1 MFKNIGKNRISRAT
15 AIALMVG
22 SISVISSP
30 MAHAAAG
37 DITSSAQTAGGTAFA
52 TNGAAGTATIHS
64 NGTITLAVA
73 ACTAACFVNVTGGT
87 FTAVTS
93 GGSIA
98 VGGASITSSSAT
110 ALVALVATPTA
121 AGTNMVISSFEAS
134 SSGTAYDVVTVTV
147 IAAAGMTIAANGVAG
162 TIGEIVA
169 PTTTVNA
176 KTMTITSDGAVG
188 FTTIIGG
195 VNEVSAL
202 TVSGGTISSVSAI
215 TDGSPNAA
223 RTSLVFG
230 DVAVAVVV
238 KPNAGVTSMVIKSFS
253 TANQITTGT
262 NVDKITVT
270 VVAATTVGTI
280 STSNSET
287 NWVAYGTS
295 ISSSAVADL
304 TNIDVAGAKIIGNGL
319 VGQIGYSLNDGNGI
333 ALPASGV
340 VSVVSS
346 NPLIAV
352 SFDGV
357 FANTEIAKANTT
369 AYGQVYVLQAVAN
382 TPATGTITFKY
393 NGTAYSTKS
402 VTMQGDIASIVV
414 ADIYSGKTGVSGT
427 IATAGSAIDATA
439 AAVLADAGSF
449 SVVAKDAAG
458 NVLGGKIVAA
468 DTTRYNNVVSAITLA
483 NSSTTIKFS
492 ATAGLTAGPGTG
504 SLLGTFSCPTSTE
517 GTGGTK
523 QRLKITN
530 AALVTIYSNEFD
542 ATCGG
547 SPDSYTASL
556 DKASYV
562 PGDIATLTITAKTST
577 GKAPYS
583 AATTGTATTAV
594 GITQGSQ
601 MTPVTAIAVTDK
613 LGNTGVVTY
622 KFVVGTTEGSYNM
635 IVDLPKWSVANGY
648 AGAAQTAKYSVAA
661 STATVS
667 NADVL
672 KSIVALIASINKQIQ
687 ALQKLI
693 LARR

>member
-1 MFKNIGKNRISRAT
+1 MSNKTMKQR
-15 AIALMVG
+15 IALV
-22 SISVISSP
+22 
-30 MAHAAAG
+30 AA
-37 DITSSAQTAGGTAFA
+37 SALTAGFLSVVSAPA
-52 TNGAAGTATIHS
+52 ANAGTAD
-64 NGTITLAVA
+64 L
-73 ACTAACFVNVTGGT
+73 
-87 FTAVTS
+87 
-93 GGSIA
+93 
-98 VGGASITSSSAT
+98 
-110 ALVALVATPTA
+110 
-121 AGTNMVISSFEAS
+121 
-134 SSGTAYDVVTVTV
+134 
-147 IAAAGMTIAANGVAG
+147 TIAANGVG
-162 TIGEIVA
+162 GSIGFVSA
-169 PTTTVNA
+169 VVTTDSAQTV
-176 KTMTITSDGAVG
+176 TITSDGGVQFA
-188 FTTIIGG
+188 TTAGTDLASSI
-195 VNEVSAL
+195 
-202 TVSGGTISSVSAI
+202 TVTGGTISSVSAV
-215 TDGSPNAA
+215 TDGAPNAA

-230 DVAVAVVV
+230 DVAVTVVV
-238 KPNAGVTSMVIKSFS
+238 KPNAGVTSMVIKAF
-253 TANQITTGT
+253 TALADVATGT
-262 NVDKITVT
+262 FNDKITVS
-270 VVAATTVGTI
+270 VVAATTVGAI
-280 STSNSET
+280 STSKSET
-287 NWVAYGTS
+287 NWVAYGTT
-295 ISSSAVADL
+295 ISNAADSDL
-304 TNIDVAGAKIIGNGL
+304 TNVDVDGANIIANGAA
-319 VGQIGYSLNDGNGI
+319 GQIGYSLNDGNDI

-352 SFDGV
+352 SFDGS
-357 FANTEIAKANTT
+357 FFNTEIAQANTT
-369 AYGQVYVLQAVAN
+369 AYGSVYVGQAVAN
-382 TPATGTITFKY
+382 TPASGTITFKY

-414 ADIYSGKTGVSGT
+414 SDIYSGKTGVSGT

-458 NVLGGKIVAA
+458 NVLGGKTVAA

-483 NSSTTIKFS
+483 NSGATIKFS

-547 SPDSYTASL
+547 SPSAYTASL

-583 AATTGTATTAV
+583 AATTGTASSAV

-601 MTPVTAIAVTDK
+601 MTAVTAIAVTDTF
-613 LGNTGVVTY
+613 GNTGVKTY
-622 KFVVGTTEGSYNM
+622 KFVVGTTAGSYNM
-635 IVDLPKWSVANGY
+635 IVDLPKWSVAAGY
-648 AGAAQTAKYSVAA
+648 SGAAQTVAYKVVNSSTDATFEEVLQSV
-661 STATVS
+661 
-667 NADVL
+667 
-672 KSIVALIASINKQIQ
+672 VALIASINKQIQ

>member
-1 MFKNIGKNRISRAT
+1 MSNKTMKQRI
-15 AIALMVG
+15 
-22 SISVISSP
+22 
-30 MAHAAAG
+30 
-37 DITSSAQTAGGTAFA
+37 
-52 TNGAAGTATIHS
+52 
-64 NGTITLAVA
+64 
-73 ACTAACFVNVTGGT
+73 
-87 FTAVTS
+87 
-93 GGSIA
+93 
-98 VGGASITSSSAT
+98 
-110 ALVALVATPTA
+110 ALVAASALTA
-121 AGTNMVISSFEAS
+121 GFISVVSAPAANAGANDFV
-134 SSGTAYDVVTVTV
+134 
-147 IAAAGMTIAANGVAG
+147 IAANGVG
-162 TIGEIVA
+162 GSIGLVSAIV
-169 PTTTVNA
+169 TTDNAQTV
-176 KTMTITSDGAVG
+176 TITSDGSLQFA
-188 FTTIIGG
+188 TTAGTDSFA
-195 VNEVSAL
+195 NL
-202 TVSGGTISSVSAI
+202 TVSGGTISSVSAV
-215 TDGSPNAA
+215 TDGAPNAA

-230 DVAVAVVV
+230 DVAVTVVV
-238 KPNAGVTSMVIKSFS
+238 KPNAGATSMVIKGFDS
-253 TANQITTGT
+253 AALLAAGT
-262 NVDKITVT
+262 NNDKITVT

-304 TNIDVAGAKIIGNGL
+304 TNIDVAGANIIGNGL

-414 ADIYSGKTGVSGT
+414 ADIYSGKTGVSG
-427 IATAGSAIDATA
+427 AITTDGGAVDATTT
-439 AAVLADAGSF
+439 VQTTNAGSF

-458 NVLGGKIVAA
+458 NVLGGKTVSA

-483 NSSTTIKFS
+483 NSGATIKFS

-504 SLLGTFSCPTSTE
+504 SLLGTFSCPTTTE

-542 ATCGG
+542 LTCGG

-601 MTPVTAIAVTDK
+601 MTPVTAIAVTDTF
-613 LGNTGVVTY
+613 GNTGVKTY

-635 IVDLPKWSVANGY
+635 IVDLPKWSVAAGY
-648 AGAAQTAKYSVAA
+648 SGAAQTVAYKVAA
-661 STATVS
+661 STATVT
-667 NADVL
+667 NEQVL
-672 KSIVALIASINKQIQ
+672 QSIVALIASINKQIQ